1 MAFLPLHTLRH
12 WKEKVAELRERWR
25 GARQENERLRKEND
39 RLQQEREGWRRER
52 EQLEQERNRLR
63 QENEKLKK
71 QLEEAQRAGKRQ
83 AAPFSRGTR
92 KANPKPAGRK
102 PGSAYGQHHRKPIP
116 EKVDEV
122 IPVSAPT
129 HCECGGELEVERI
142 ESQYQQ
148 EIQRTTF
155 CRRFDIF
162 ICRCRK
168 CRKRVQGRHPLQTSD
183 ALGAAAVQIGPEALA
198 LAVHMNKGLSMP
210 HADVAAV
217 LQTGFGLQVN
227 RSTICRAVERAARRG
242 QATWQA
248 LRHAAQKHYVNTM
261 DETGWKVDAQ
271 LQWLWVVANEMV
283 TVCDIMPGRGFEQ
296 AASLLGADYDGFLVR
311 DGWRVYLKF
320 VKAGHQSCAGHII
333 NRCQKMIEIASP
345 TAARFPLAIK
355 DIFQQALALR
365 DRYAKQEIS
374 VHGLWTATGRLEAKL
389 DRLLLRPHRDPANR
403 RLANHLWRERPYLF
417 TFLYCPGL
425 DATNHR
431 AERAVR
437 ALIGARKNWGGNRT
451 CKGARAQAVL
461 TSVIQTGKQ
470 QGKDPFRLLLQL
482 FCSPA
487 PEMILDLVPGMAS
500 RPTVAPVPV
509 FRPEPEIILPLPSL
523 PSAAVV
529 PAGLPS
535 PG

>member
-1 MAFLPLHTLRH
+1 MAFISFDTLRH
-12 WKEKVAELRERWR
+12 WQEKAGELRERWR
-25 GARQENERLRKEND
+25 GAREEIERLRRENEKL
-39 RLQQEREGWRRER
+39 RQER
-52 EQLEQERNRLR
+52 EQLEREQARLQRDRERLR

-71 QLEEAQRAGKRQ
+71 QLEEAQRAAKRQ

-92 KANPKPAGRK
+92 KPNPHPPGRK
-102 PGSAYGQHHRKPIP
+102 PGADYGQHRRKPIP
-116 EKVDEV
+116 QHVDEV
-122 IPVSAPT
+122 IAVPAPT
-129 HCECGGELEVERI
+129 HCDCGGELEVEKI

-148 EIQRTTF
+148 EIERKTKW
-155 CRRFDIF
+155 RRFDIA
-162 ICRCRK
+162 ICRCKK
-168 CRKRVQGRHPLQTSD
+168 CHKRVQGRDPRQTSD

-198 LAVHMNKGLSMP
+198 LAVQMNKGLSMP

-217 LQTGFGLQVN
+217 LKTGFGLEVN
-227 RSTICRAVERAARRG
+227 RSTICRAVERAAHRG

-248 LRHAAQKHYVNTM
+248 LRQAAKQHYVNTM
-261 DETGWKVDAQ
+261 DETGWRVEAQ

-283 TVCDIMPGRGFEQ
+283 TVCDILPGRGFEQ
-296 AASLLGADYDGFLVR
+296 AASLMGADYDGFLVR

-320 VKAGHQSCAGHII
+320 VQAAHQSCAGHII

-345 TAARFPLAIK
+345 TAARFPLAVK
-355 DIFQQALALR
+355 AIFQKALDLR

-374 VHGLWTATGRLEAKL
+374 LHGLLTATGRLENKL
-389 DRLLLRPHRDPANR
+389 DGLLFRPHRDPANR
-403 RLANHLWRERPYLF
+403 RLADHLCRERPYLF

-451 CKGARAQAVL
+451 WKGARAQAVL

-470 QGKDPFRLLLQL
+470 QGKDPFHLLLQL
-482 FCSPA
+482 FCSSD
-487 PEMILDLVPGMAS
+487 PEKILDLLPGTAP
-500 RPTVAPVPV
+500 RATAAPVPV
-509 FRPEPEIILPLPSL
+509 SRPEPEIISPLPRL
-523 PSAAVV
+523 PSAAVS
-529 PAGLPS
+529 PPSLHS

>member
-1 MAFLPLHTLRH
+1 MAFISRDTLRH
-12 WKEKVAELRERWR
+12 WKEKAAELRERWR
-25 GARQENERLRKEND
+25 GVREENERLRREND
-39 RLQQEREGWRRER
+39 RLREEREQWEQERGRLERER
-52 EQLEQERNRLR
+52 ERLR

-71 QLEEAQRAGKRQ
+71 QLEEAQRAAKRQ

-92 KANPKPAGRK
+92 NLNPKPPGRK
-102 PGSAYGQHHRKPIP
+102 SGSAYGQHRRKAIP
-116 EKVDEV
+116 KEVDEV
-122 IPVSAPT
+122 ITVPAPT
-129 HCECGGELEVERI
+129 HCDCGGELEVERI
-142 ESQYQQ
+142 TSQFQQ
-148 EIQRTTF
+148 EIVRKTIW
-155 CRRFDIF
+155 RRFDIA

-168 CRKRVQGRHPLQTSD
+168 CNKRVQGRDPRQTSD

-198 LAVHMNKGLSMP
+198 LAVQMNKGLSMP

-248 LRHAAQKHYVNTM
+248 LRQAAQKHYVNTL
-261 DETGWKVDAQ
+261 DETGWKVEAQ
-271 LQWLWVVANEMV
+271 LQWLWVMANEMV
-283 TVCDIMPGRGFEQ
+283 TVCDILPGRGFEQ

-320 VKAGHQSCAGHII
+320 VNAAHQSCAGHII
-333 NRCQKMIEIASP
+333 NRCEKMIEIASP

-355 DIFQQALALR
+355 AIFQEGLALR

-374 VHGLWTATGRLEAKL
+374 VHGLWTASGRLEAKL
-389 DRLLLRPHRDPANR
+389 DRLLLRSHRDAANR

-451 CKGARAQAVL
+451 WKGARAQAVL

-470 QGKDPFRLLLQL
+470 QGKDPFQLLLQL
-482 FCSPA
+482 FCSSD
-487 PEMILDLVPGMAS
+487 PEKILDLLPGTAP
-500 RPTVAPVPV
+500 RTTAAPVPV
-509 FRPEPEIILPLPSL
+509 SRPEPEIISPLPP
-523 PSAAVV
+523 PSYPAMV
-529 PAGLPS
+529 PPYLHS